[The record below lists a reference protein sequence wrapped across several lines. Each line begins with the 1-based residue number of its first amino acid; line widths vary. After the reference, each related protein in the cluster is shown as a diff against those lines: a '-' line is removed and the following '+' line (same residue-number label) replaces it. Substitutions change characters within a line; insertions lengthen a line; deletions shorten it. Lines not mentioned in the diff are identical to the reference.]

1 MPCGTDKNHGK
12 VTGRRLSSAG
22 AGVAGEKPWRNPG
35 VIQGAQR
42 LVLLFHLS
50 APSLLIC
57 RLEKRQYKTQ
67 SFKGREAEAR
77 ITQVE

>member
-1 MPCGTDKNHGK
+1 MKYP
-12 VTGRRLSSAG
+12 
-22 AGVAGEKPWRNPG
+22 
-35 VIQGAQR
+35 
-42 LVLLFHLS
+42 

-77 ITQVE
+77 ITRWNDAG